1 MTDRLQGKVA
11 LVTGG
16 SRGIGRGIAQRLAQD
31 GCDTV
36 AITYRTD
43 RASVDDTAHR
53 LEELGAK
60 AVVLQSTLE
69 EPVSIPGLF
78 DVLDQELERVAGA
91 RGIDILVN
99 VAGLGAQESLE
110 SMDQD
115 TYDKIMAI
123 NARAPFFVTQAAATR
138 LRDGGRVVNISS
150 VYSRRPAVSNPV
162 YSMAKAA
169 LNVLTE
175 VMAAHLGPRGI
186 TVNTVAPSW
195 TATEANAPAREAA
208 TDYVAGFA
216 QGNVAHR
223 MAEPADV
230 AGVVAMLVG
239 DDGAWLTGQY
249 VDADGR
255 WPTD

>member
-16 SRGIGRGIAQRLAQD
+16 SRGIGRGIALRLAQD

-43 RASVDDTAHR
+43 RASADDTAHR

-69 EPVSIPGLF
+69 EPASIPGLF
-78 DVLDQELERVAGA
+78 DALDQELERVAGA

-150 VYSRRPAVSNPV
+150 VYSRRPTVSNPV

-186 TVNTVAPSW
+186 TVNTVARAGRRRRRTRRPGRPRPTTSPGSPRATSRIAWPSPRTSPASW
-195 TATEANAPAREAA
+195 PCWSATTAP
-208 TDYVAGFA
+208 G
-216 QGNVAHR
+216 
-223 MAEPADV
+223 
-230 AGVVAMLVG
+230 
-239 DDGAWLTGQY
+239 
-249 VDADGR
+249 
-255 WPTD
+255 